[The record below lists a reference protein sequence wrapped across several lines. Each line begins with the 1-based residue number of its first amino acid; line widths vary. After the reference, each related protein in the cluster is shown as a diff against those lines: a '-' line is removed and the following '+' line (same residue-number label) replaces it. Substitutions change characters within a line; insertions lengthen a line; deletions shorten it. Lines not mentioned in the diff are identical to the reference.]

1 MSVSSNTTFIFNYL
15 AKTPAT
21 QHNGGGLWEQI
32 NQVPWQNLV
41 DVTKARKRSRF
52 CYYDNCEYDFM
63 Y

>member
-1 MSVSSNTTFIFNYL
+1 IFNYL

-52 CYYDNCEYDFM
+52 CYYDNCEYGFM